1 MNGCSSILYIFLN
14 LTTLSLIGIQEVL
27 NAKVANKEIEER
39 IVFTMIKILIII

>member
-1 MNGCSSILYIFLN
+1 MNGCSSVLYIFYI
-14 LTTLSLIGIQEVL
+14 TTLSLIGIQEVL